1 MWYLRGEGIWM
12 SLITNLFHW
21 LKMNIV
27 LDLFQIGDEWRW
39 ISFLIY
45 FKSEVNPVPD
55 HLLDSMRGGKSNGL
69 YVPRSSH
76 WWTWRAGWRTD
87 EMHLLGHERIRL
99 LNGCFIPS
107 PFSCSSQYRLA
118 MWESLWNL
126 HSTGYSWVRGRAGDE
141 EFKVE
146 NHDQGFHGVLA
157 KTRPVW
163 RRDLPMQCACYQM
176 ELINFHWKRKGC
188 WSRCSG
194 EIICTFALTGLSL
207 RWSSQ
212 SHMADRIMEFLLCTK
227 IAWLRQGAFSQIG

>member
-1 MWYLRGEGIWM
+1 MVYMCHVAHIDGHGGQDEGLM
-12 SLITNLFHW
+12 
-21 LKMNIV
+21 
-27 LDLFQIGDEWRW
+27 
-39 ISFLIY
+39 
-45 FKSEVNPVPD
+45 
-55 HLLDSMRGGKSNGL
+55 
-69 YVPRSSH
+69 
-76 WWTWRAGWRTD
+76 
-87 EMHLLGHERIRL
+87 MHLLGLKSIRL

-212 SHMADRIMEFLLCTK
+212 SHMADRIMKFLLCTK